1 MSHRLHVANL
11 RAAAAARG
19 DTTDYQ
25 IMKRSGLSKSLFYRL
40 IGQHATPSV
49 PALARFLPHYD
60 LRYDDLITEIDDTE
74 PAAA

>member
-1 MSHRLHVANL
+1 VSHRLHVANL

-40 IGQHATPSV
+40 VGQQATPSV
-49 PALARFLPHYD
+49 TALARFLPHYG
-60 LRYDDLITEIDDTE
+60 LSYDDLIAEIDDTE
-74 PAAA
+74 PATA